1 MTLDK
6 HTIQG
11 IPKTTSKTLATTDF
25 EELKRSFLI

>member
-11 IPKTTSKTLATTDF
+11 IPKITSKTLPASDF
-25 EELKRSFLI
+25 EELKRSF